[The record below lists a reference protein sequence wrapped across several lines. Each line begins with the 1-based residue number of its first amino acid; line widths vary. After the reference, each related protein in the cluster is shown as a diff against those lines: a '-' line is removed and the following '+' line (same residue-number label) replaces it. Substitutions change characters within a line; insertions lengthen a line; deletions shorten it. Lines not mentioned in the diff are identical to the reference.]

1 MRQRAAGRVG
11 NSQQVNRGSRASSR
25 CSGPRRSRRGHACGT
40 TREGTWSEEQD
51 EAALDEWQEALPPEA
66 AEAVSSSLD
75 KLEWRALLEQAGRFC
90 ATALGR
96 ERVYSGRLG
105 SSRAESRHLLA
116 QTAAALSLETQY
128 CLALNFGGANTAVVR
143 SLYRRFVV
151 AQRLSLVSLPALS
164 RQAREALRK
173 ARLGSA
179 LTGTELLAVV
189 AVQSCA
195 SEMQR
200 TVASAGCT
208 PDAQGRTPAKGS
220 APEVAPLREVLQGLV
235 IHTALAQRVRQ
246 AVAEDGVLK
255 DSATPQLASARSA
268 RSTAEARVRRALL
281 GAAAALG
288 GASVVGHMDRL
299 CLAVPPSLGGSLPDS
314 CLLLGR
320 TSDGASLLVE
330 PSAAVALNTS
340 LEAATVGEREA
351 DLAARWALTQAMAP
365 LLPDLDAQLD
375 AVAEMDAIAARAR
388 HSAALGGVEP
398 SLVGPGGAVVLRGL
412 RHPLLVERMDG
423 PPWEQERDGA
433 GGPSSVVPV
442 DVVVPPGTRVVLVS
456 GPNSGGKTAAAKA
469 LALAALASRA
479 GLFVPAT
486 SASLPW
492 FDRVLCDIGDEQSL
506 GTGLSTFSGRLQRA
520 ALLLRCSTPRTLL
533 LLDELGAGTAPA
545 DGAALG
551 QAVLAEAAAVA
562 ALTVATSH
570 SGALKALKYAPS
582 GDAGATLTPQL
593 TGGAVENAAAEFDTA
608 RLAPT
613 FRLLWGVPGRS
624 RALEV
629 AARLGLPEAVLDRAR
644 ASLDGATARMEDTV
658 AALERARGEQ
668 LAHDRAAD
676 VATQQAAVYSADVAQ
691 ALRTLDA
698 ARDSVTA
705 TRAAAVGRF
714 AAAAQAAID
723 RRKTSKAAKPAE
735 QPAEQPAAAPT
746 LALRARPSVR
756 RTSDARPKA
765 QEAPAKWQP
774 AVGDSVL
781 VARLG
786 SGTHAVVTA
795 VLPGGQLTVR
805 AGAGALQLQVAVDD
819 VLPAKKAAPL
829 SSGPAAR
836 ARALGVGRKRV
847 E

>member
-1 MRQRAAGRVG
+1 M
-11 NSQQVNRGSRASSR
+11 
-25 CSGPRRSRRGHACGT
+25 
-40 TREGTWSEEQD
+40 
-51 EAALDEWQEALPPEA
+51 
-66 AEAVSSSLD
+66 
-75 KLEWRALLEQAGRFC
+75 
-90 ATALGR
+90 
-96 ERVYSGRLG
+96 
-105 SSRAESRHLLA
+105 
-116 QTAAALSLETQY
+116 
-128 CLALNFGGANTAVVR
+128 
-143 SLYRRFVV
+143 
-151 AQRLSLVSLPALS
+151 
-164 RQAREALRK
+164 REALRK

-195 SEMQR
+195 SELQR

-235 IHTALAQRVRQ
+235 IHTSLAQRVRQ

-288 GASVVGHMDRL
+288 SASVVGHMDRL
-299 CLAVPPSLGGSLPDS
+299 CLAVSPTQGGSLPDS

-375 AVAEMDAIAARAR
+375 AVAEIDAIAARAR

-398 SLVGPGGAVVLRGL
+398 SLVGPGGAVALRGL

-423 PPWEQERDGA
+423 PPWEKERDAG

-442 DVVVPPGTRVVLVS
+442 DVAVPPGTRVVLVS

-479 GLFVPAT
+479 GLFVPAA

-506 GTGLSTFSGRLQRA
+506 GTGLSTFSGRLKRA

-582 GDAGATLTPQL
+582 GDTTLTPQL

-629 AARLGLPEAVLDRAR
+629 AARLGLQEAVLARAR
-644 ASLDGATARMEDTV
+644 ASLDGATARVEDTV
-658 AALERARGEQ
+658 AALERVRGEQ

-676 VATQQAAVYSADVAQ
+676 VAKQQAGVHAADVAR

-698 ARDSVTA
+698 ARDSVTS
-705 TRAAAVGRF
+705 TRAAAVGRL

-723 RRKTSKAAKPAE
+723 RRKAIKAAK
-735 QPAEQPAAAPT
+735 PAEQPAAAPT
-746 LALRARPSVR
+746 LALRARSPVKR
-756 RTSDARPKA
+756 PGDARPKA
-765 QEAPAKWQP
+765 PEAPAKWQP

-805 AGAGALQLQVAVDD
+805 AGAGALQLQVSVDD
-819 VLPAKKAAPL
+819 VLPAKRAALTQSPKG
-829 SSGPAAR
+829 GPAAR

>member
-1 MRQRAAGRVG
+1 MRDGV
-11 NSQQVNRGSRASSR
+11 SS
-25 CSGPRRSRRGHACGT
+25 
-40 TREGTWSEEQD
+40 WSEEQD
-51 EAALDEWQEALPPEA
+51 EAALDEWQVAPTPEA

-75 KLEWRALLEQAGRFC
+75 KLEWRALLEQVGRFC

-96 ERVYSGRLG
+96 ERVYSGYLG
-105 SSRAESRHLLA
+105 GSRAESMRLLA

-143 SLYRRFVV
+143 AVQPLCSWSTPLTPSLTP
-151 AQRLSLVSLPALS
+151 LLPLS
-164 RQAREALRK
+164 RQVREALRK

-195 SEMQR
+195 ADLQR

-220 APEVAPLREVLQGLV
+220 APEVAPLLQVLKEVV
-235 IHTALAQRVRQ
+235 IHSALAQRVRQ
-246 AVAEDGVLK
+246 AVAEDGVLR
-255 DSATPQLASARSA
+255 DSATPALASARSA
-268 RSTAEARVRRALL
+268 RATAEARVRRALL

-288 GASVVGHMDRL
+288 GAGVVGHMDRL
-299 CLAVPPSLGGSLPDS
+299 CLAVSPVLAGALPDS

-320 TSDGASLLVE
+320 TSDGGSLLVE
-330 PSAAVALNTS
+330 PSAAVALNSS
-340 LEAATVGEREA
+340 LEVAAVAEREA
-351 DLAARWALTQAMAP
+351 DLAARWALTQAMAA
-365 LLPDLDAQLD
+365 LLPDLDAQLE
-375 AVAEMDAIAARAR
+375 AVAQVDAIAARAR
-388 HSAALGGVEP
+388 HSAALGCVEP
-398 SLVGPGGAVVLRGL
+398 SLTGPGGALALRGL

-423 PPWEQERDGA
+423 PPWEKDGSRPA
-433 GGPSSVVPV
+433 TSSVVPV

-469 LALAALASRA
+469 LALASLASRA
-479 GLFVPAT
+479 GLFVPAA
-486 SASLPW
+486 SAQLPW

-551 QAVLAEAAAVA
+551 QALLAEAASVA

-570 SGALKALKYAPS
+570 SGALKALKYASS

-593 TGGAVENAAAEFDTA
+593 TGGTVENAAAEFDTA

-629 AARLGLPEAVLDRAR
+629 AARLGLSEAVLARAR
-644 ASLDGATARMEDTV
+644 ASLDGATARVEDTV

-668 LAHDRAAD
+668 LANDRAAAVAAQQAAVHAAD
-676 VATQQAAVYSADVAQ
+676 VAR

-698 ARDSVTA
+698 ARDSVTSS
-705 TRAAAVGRF
+705 RAAAVGRL

-723 RRKTSKAAKPAE
+723 RRKAIKAAR
-735 QPAEQPAAAPT
+735 PAEQPAAAV
-746 LALRARPSVR
+746 AVQAVVARGRPPVR
-756 RTSDARPKA
+756 TAPKA
-765 QEAPAKWQP
+765 PAEAPAKWQP
-774 AVGDSVL
+774 VVGDSVV

-786 SGTHAVVTA
+786 SGTPAVVTA

-805 AGAGALQLQVAVDD
+805 AGAGALQMQVSVDE
-819 VLPAKKAAPL
+819 VQPGKTNTTSVSPRG
-829 SSGPAAR
+829 SPAAR
-836 ARALGVGRKRV
+836 ARALGLGRKRV
-847 E
+847 D